1 MLRKRTLTAERQKSA
16 DVADDIDQ
24 SLPFSTRLL
33 RWEKIENAP
42 PGKAGALIV
51 ANAFM
56 FAVIHQSYNF
66 KYCWIYAFNV
76 VLEVGGANG
85 D

>member
-24 SLPFSTRLL
+24 SLPFSKRLL
-33 RWEKIENAP
+33 RREKQKMRLLERREDAY
-42 PGKAGALIV
+42 
-51 ANAFM
+51 
-56 FAVIHQSYNF
+56 SYELLYVCRHSSIF
-66 KYCWIYAFNV
+66 FEYCWIYAFNV

>member
-1 MLRKRTLTAERQKSA
+1 MIAILEEIAALG
-16 DVADDIDQ
+16 
-24 SLPFSTRLL
+24 
-33 RWEKIENAP
+33 KIENAP

>member
-33 RWEKIENAP
+33 RWEK
-42 PGKAGALIV
+42 
-51 ANAFM
+51 
-56 FAVIHQSYNF
+56 
-66 KYCWIYAFNV
+66 
-76 VLEVGGANG
+76 
-85 D
+85 

>member
-24 SLPFSTRLL
+24 SLHFREIAALG
-33 RWEKIENAP
+33 KIENAP
-42 PGKAGALIV
+42 PWKLIV
-51 ANAFM
+51 ANAFR